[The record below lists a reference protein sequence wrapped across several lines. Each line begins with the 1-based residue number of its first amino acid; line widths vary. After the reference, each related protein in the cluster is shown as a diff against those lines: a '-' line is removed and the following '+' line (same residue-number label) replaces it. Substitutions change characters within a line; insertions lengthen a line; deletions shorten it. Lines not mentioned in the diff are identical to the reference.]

1 MKSMLIAVAL
11 ILTST
16 VTSAYSEPLEKDAKG
31 AKAASTIVQNP
42 PSCTAYRQQWVRYG
56 AHPQHVACQISCPYE
71 QKAVCRSTDS
81 ESPGSAS
88 CKCEK

>member
-1 MKSMLIAVAL
+1 MKNLLIAATL
-11 ILTST
+11 LLAST
-16 VTSAYSEPLEKDAKG
+16 VPSAYSEPLDDAGKG
-31 AKAASTIVQNP
+31 GKAGSTIVQNP